1 MSRDPIRILLQTTIL
16 PTEDDWSIARFQLL
30 RAHLSSLTNA
40 DGGTAVCEVV
50 ARDRAAPEGKDDPV
64 LAALD
69 TSTFDELWLFAVDAG
84 EGLTAAE
91 CAAIGRF
98 RARGGGLM
106 VTRDHA
112 DLGSSL
118 CALGGIGAAHYFH
131 SRNPDPDESRRR
143 RDDPYTPSIDWPNY
157 HSGANGDFQ
166 EIAAVAPV
174 HPLLREPAGFGGVI
188 RFFPSHPHEGAVG
201 APKGE
206 PSARVVA
213 QGRSKATGRDFNLV
227 VAFDAGPNGRPGRG
241 VAQSTFHHFCDY
253 NWDIAAGSP
262 SFVDEPPGNGMA
274 REPAARRAVETYTR
288 NLALWLAGVDP

>member
-84 EGLTAAE
+84 EGLTSAE

-112 DLGSSL
+112 DL
-118 CALGGIGAAHYFH
+118 
-131 SRNPDPDESRRR
+131 
-143 RDDPYTPSIDWPNY
+143 
-157 HSGANGDFQ
+157 
-166 EIAAVAPV
+166 
-174 HPLLREPAGFGGVI
+174 
-188 RFFPSHPHEGAVG
+188 
-201 APKGE
+201 
-206 PSARVVA
+206 
-213 QGRSKATGRDFNLV
+213 
-227 VAFDAGPNGRPGRG
+227 
-241 VAQSTFHHFCDY
+241 
-253 NWDIAAGSP
+253 
-262 SFVDEPPGNGMA
+262 
-274 REPAARRAVETYTR
+274 
-288 NLALWLAGVDP
+288 